1 MKISQ
6 IDKHIVGFDGFAPR
20 MEAPNCTDS
29 LAPMPVQD
37 VENFLFVGR
46 SVELSRGELNV
57 LSEVVSHILI
67 LARDG

>member
-1 MKISQ
+1 MK
-6 IDKHIVGFDGFAPR
+6 
-20 MEAPNCTDS
+20 APNGTDS

-46 SVELSRGELNV
+46 RVAISRGEMNV